1 MASTSSWGDLWATP
15 ACPSQVQRGH
25 QGRFLKDQER
35 DHKRYIKKE
44 NTWPV
49 FLLPHMWDLWLPT
62 YAFQTLIEGLG
73 EHRPSSLSAM
83 SAREPSAQ
91 HSKGTQGHQGRG
103 SVLGRMILIIIPTR
117 FTT

>member
-1 MASTSSWGDLWATP
+1 MDGQHRLTLP
-15 ACPSQVQRGH
+15 RCRRGH

-35 DHKRYIKKE
+35 DHEKYIKKE

-49 FLLPHMWDLWLPT
+49 FLLPHMWDLRLPM

-73 EHRPSSLSAM
+73 EHKPSSLSSM

-91 HSKGTQGHQGRG
+91 HSKGIQGHQGRG
-103 SVLGRMILIIIPTR
+103 FCVGMHDPNYNSHTVYYMKRTVC
-117 FTT
+117 